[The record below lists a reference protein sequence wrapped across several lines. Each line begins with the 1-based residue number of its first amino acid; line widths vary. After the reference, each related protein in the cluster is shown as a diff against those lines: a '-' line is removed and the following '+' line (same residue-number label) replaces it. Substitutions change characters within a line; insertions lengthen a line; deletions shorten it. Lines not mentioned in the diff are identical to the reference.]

1 MFSLLYIIT
10 SWYQNNEHENNLN
23 LSFTEKDLSIESR
36 KIFDKIAIHILYY
49 TIDNSIIIEAL
60 LKLSKIERI
69 IIILNVLNDIT
80 LLEIAFLL
88 DTNMNSLYVQKNS
101 ALKNSGKNL
110 TIIFTMAY

>member
-1 MFSLLYIIT
+1 MKNMFSLLYIIT

-23 LSFTEKDLSIESR
+23 LSLTEKDLSIESR
-36 KIFDKIAIHILYY
+36 KIFDKIAIHILHY

-80 LLEIAFLL
+80 LLEIAF
-88 DTNMNSLYVQKNS
+88 YWIQ
-101 ALKNSGKNL
+101 
-110 TIIFTMAY
+110 I